1 MISWVFFFTFVAI
14 FRQESWP
21 LAPLIWINVREYQ
34 RCNQKKENPETLAT
48 YDTQDEEKQ
57 SKNTTQYV
65 LDTTICKQT
74 EITQIRQTTGG
85 KDESNIVC
93 YAEIVMES
101 KDT

>member
-1 MISWVFFFTFVAI
+1 
-14 FRQESWP
+14 
-21 LAPLIWINVREYQ
+21 
-34 RCNQKKENPETLAT
+34 
-48 YDTQDEEKQ
+48 
-57 SKNTTQYV
+57 V

-93 YAEIVMES
+93 YAEIVTES